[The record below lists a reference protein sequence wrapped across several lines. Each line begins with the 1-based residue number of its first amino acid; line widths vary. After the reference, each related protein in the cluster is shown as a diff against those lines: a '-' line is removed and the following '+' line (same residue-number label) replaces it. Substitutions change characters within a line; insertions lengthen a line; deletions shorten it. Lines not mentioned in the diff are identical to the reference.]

1 MTTLIVNLSTSAVDI
16 DYLQTLAT
24 NYECQ
29 IDITNYP
36 TQVSYTGL
44 DTWTNVTN
52 RLIEY
57 ISAIHNIGDQSQ
69 IESQFTVI

>member
-1 MTTLIVNLSTSAVDI
+1 MTTLIVNLSTTTVDVE
-16 DYLQTLAT
+16 YLQMLAT

-36 TQVSYTGL
+36 TQVSYTGI
-44 DTWTNVTN
+44 DNWTNVTN
-52 RLIEY
+52 RLNEY